1 MIVTFDKKVVTF
13 DKKVVGCYSKI
24 VHEIYCCDCFFD
36 KMICLLLNE
45 EKENVSIEEA
55 IGENLDETEF
65 LVRRCFDI
73 VVLSCL
79 NYLKFISGK
88 KNLKELFKKIETKK
102 IISCKSF
109 EDMCSI
115 CSIGVSKKLNC
126 FHRFSKRQNEDIQLL
141 LSFGQTFSDGS

>member
-1 MIVTFDKKVVTF
+1 MIITFDKKVVRRYCKT
-13 DKKVVGCYSKI
+13 VQ
-24 VHEIYCCDCFFD
+24 EIYCCDCLFD
-36 KMICLLLNE
+36 QMIYLLND
-45 EKENVSIEEA
+45 EKEIVSMEESIEK
-55 IGENLDETEF
+55 NLDEDEF
-65 LVRRCFDI
+65 LVRRCFDT
-73 VVLSCL
+73 VVISCL

-88 KNLKELFKKIETKK
+88 KTLKELFKKIETKK

-126 FHRFSKRQNEDIQLL
+126 FHRFSKRQNENIQLL

>member
-1 MIVTFDKKVVTF
+1 MIVTFDKKVVSR
-13 DKKVVGCYSKI
+13 YSKI

-36 KMICLLLNE
+36 KMIFLLLNE
-45 EKENVSIEEA
+45 EKENVSIEET

-88 KNLKELFKKIETKK
+88 KNLRELFKKIETKK